1 LINHPELIVVDLE
14 KSNALFFGNLF
25 FSIYEKAETEG
36 FLLPI
41 MLFPQLIILVF
52 FSYLLVIFYLSYFT
66 SLTKEEASADTD
78 YLLMSSSIES
88 EKEIG
93 SFDDIIL
100 VMVVLL
106 YVFG

>member
-1 LINHPELIVVDLE
+1 MVDSE
-14 KSNALFFGNLF
+14 KTYASYIGNIF
-25 FSIYEKAETEG
+25 FSIYDRVESEG

-41 MLFPQLIILVF
+41 MLFPQLIIIVF
-52 FSYLLVIFYLSYFT
+52 FGYLLVILYLSYFT

-78 YLLMSSSIES
+78 YLLMSASIES

>member
-1 LINHPELIVVDLE
+1 LINHPELVIADLE
-14 KSNALFFGNLF
+14 KSNFLFLGNFF
-25 FSIYEKAETEG
+25 FSIYEKVDSEG

-41 MLFPQLIILVF
+41 MLLPQLIILVF
-52 FSYLLVIFYLSYFT
+52 FVYLLVIFYLSYFT

-78 YLLMSSSIES
+78 YLLMSASIES

>member
-1 LINHPELIVVDLE
+1 MIKFGLDSFAPNNFQTSIPTLASLMPNVPSPTNFADDFKKIV
-14 KSNALFFGNLF
+14 
-25 FSIYEKAETEG
+25 
-36 FLLPI
+36 
-41 MLFPQLIILVF
+41 
-52 FSYLLVIFYLSYFT
+52 T

-78 YLLMSSSIES
+78 YLLMSASIES